1 MKAVGIIAECNPFHE
16 GHAHII
22 AKARELTGADYVI
35 AALSGD
41 YVQRGAPAILP
52 WETRVRSVLEGGADL
67 VVALPLYTS
76 CAGADYFARGGI
88 SLLSRM
94 GVVTDLC
101 FGSESG
107 DLDALQKEAAFLYD
121 ASISGSLAGDRAG
134 GRAGD
139 LAGGHAGGRTGGR
152 AGGRAGDRAGDRA
165 GGRAGGRTGD
175 RAYDEALKTA
185 LREGLSYPAAR
196 EEAIARTAGGAVFA
210 SRSSNDILAVEYL
223 KALRIYDSPLTP
235 HAVSMIDCPSASQ
248 IREQLLSKSDG
259 DPHYRSRND
268 LSQALL
274 RALVIGGAP
283 LSSYCDVSG
292 DLADR
297 ILRLLPRYKDYS
309 SFCAL
314 LKNRSLTYTRIS
326 RALLHI
332 LLGMTDASMEV
343 LQKEN
348 LCGWIRPLGFRRA
361 AAPLLTQIQ
370 AHASVP
376 FLLRPARA
384 MQDLSPALRA
394 LLKQEYDAEFL
405 YDLTAGGAQDTPVR
419 YGPAKPLVYL

>member
-1 MKAVGIIAECNPFHE
+1 MEIRYGDTMKAVGIIAECNPFHE

-121 ASISGSLAGDRAG
+121 ASISSSLAGDRAG

-139 LAGGHAGGRTGGR
+139 LAGG
-152 AGGRAGDRAGDRA
+152 
-165 GGRAGGRTGD
+165 RAGGRTGD
-175 RAYDEALKTA
+175 RTYDEALKTA

-268 LSQALL
+268 FSQALL
-274 RALVIGGAP
+274 RALVIGSAP

-297 ILRLLPRYKDYS
+297 ILNLLPRYKDYS

-332 LLGMTDASMEV
+332 LLGMADASMEV
-343 LQKEN
+343 LEKED

-405 YDLTAGGAQDTPVR
+405 YDLTAGGAQDAPVR